1 MLKITDG
8 YAEAVGYTGV
18 LGDRTRALS
27 LWINTS
33 VESDMDLAFWG
44 ADQPGALWALS
55 IMQGGGRGQPKGA
68 LQLDV
73 GRGVMVGQ
81 TTLTDGQW
89 HHLAI
94 VLPECESPCVPDIEV
109 YVDGRNESSSVFLDA
124 PIDTLSDPN
133 VRFGMRAGDTWTP
146 FEGLLDDSTDR

>member
-1 MLKITDG
+1 
-8 YAEAVGYTGV
+8 
-18 LGDRTRALS
+18 
-27 LWINTS
+27 
-33 VESDMDLAFWG
+33 
-44 ADQPGALWALS
+44 
-55 IMQGGGRGQPKGA
+55 
-68 LQLDV
+68 
-73 GRGVMVGQ
+73 MVGQ

-146 FEGLLDDSTDR
+146 FDGLLDEVRIDSDALTPEEIAGWAVVIDIEESGTKSLKMKECYRFNQKEML